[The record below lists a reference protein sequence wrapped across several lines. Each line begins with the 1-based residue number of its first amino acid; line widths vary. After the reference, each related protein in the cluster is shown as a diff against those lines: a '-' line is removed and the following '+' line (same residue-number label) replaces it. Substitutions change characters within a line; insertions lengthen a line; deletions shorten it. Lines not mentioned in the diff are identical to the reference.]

1 MFSLFATNA
10 VCTCNIVRELL
21 HNKVSNFA
29 LHIIYNCNCLHMTVF
44 VSDNKR
50 PQSEFSLLEGGVR
63 PLGLGVLINHLTEG
77 DVVHSRPPLKLAV
90 DDAKLESVHHPS

>member
-1 MFSLFATNA
+1 MLY
-10 VCTCNIVRELL
+10 VHVRELL

-29 LHIIYNCNCLHMTVF
+29 LHIIYTTVTCLHKTVF

-50 PQSEFSLLEGGVR
+50 PQSEFSSLEGGVR
-63 PLGLGVLINHLTEG
+63 PLGLGILINHLTEG
-77 DVVHSRPPLKLAV
+77 DVVHSRPALKLAV